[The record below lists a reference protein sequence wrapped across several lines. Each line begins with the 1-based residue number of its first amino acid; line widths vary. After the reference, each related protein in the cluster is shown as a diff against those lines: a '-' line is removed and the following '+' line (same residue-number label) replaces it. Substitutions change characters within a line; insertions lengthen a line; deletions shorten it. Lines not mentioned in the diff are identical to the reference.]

1 MDDKEERIRRRAHAI
16 WESEGRPFGEEE
28 RHWEQARREIEEGPP
43 SDAPGSG
50 EDEDTGTIV
59 APATA
64 PHGKAHRGADE
75 S

>member
-28 RHWEQARREIEEGPP
+28 RHWEQARREIEEVLP
-43 SDAPGSG
+43 SQSTGSSEG
-50 EDEDTGTIV
+50 EGTGTIV

-64 PHGKAHRGADE
+64 PHGRAPAKPE
-75 S
+75 